1 MARTD
6 SSLTVSISE
15 LLILRLLRSRAMYGY
30 ELAKSIQASS
40 GEAIRM
46 GEGVLYPL
54 LHVLEGQGLLRSRRQ
69 AVSGRTRVYYAVTAK
84 GSHRLTQLSERWRRI
99 SSGVEAAL
107 KEPSHA

>member
-6 SSLTVSISE
+6 SSLTVSVSE
-15 LLILRLLRSRAMYGY
+15 LLILRLLRERPMYGY

-40 GEAIRM
+40 GELIRM

-54 LHVLEGQGLLRSRRQ
+54 LHSLESRGLLRSRRQ
-69 AVSGRTRVYYAVTAK
+69 AVSGRTRVYYSVRAK
-84 GSHRLTQLSERWRRI
+84 GGHRLAQLSERWQRI
-99 SSGVEAAL
+99 STGVDAAL